1 MNENTLLYRSFL
13 KRLLRN
19 YILGSLIAVVGV
31 GGALMFTTLRMQT
44 SAVLVLLVTLG
55 ISLLIMFAVE
65 SIVFQL
71 HLRPIR
77 AVLVNGPSTEDT
89 LRSAY
94 LRAHQF
100 PLLTVRRVLGPHL
113 LGLAIPEI
121 LFSTWEIHAGLL
133 PLGYQYVL
141 TAIPAAILVA
151 CMHCLVEYFLATTAV
166 QPVIRA
172 LRDTALELYHT
183 DVSLDGK
190 VLVSIRTKFMLSVL
204 FIGTLPLLLFSLA
217 TMARLTQYSQLAQY
231 WQWAL
236 VMLVIGVSFAS
247 FGAWLL
253 WVTVRHPIAQL
264 HDAMRKVQG
273 GDLSIRANDL
283 YSDEFSRLVAGFNH
297 MVRGLALRD
306 EQNLQLLD
314 SYFSTLA
321 AALDARD
328 PYTAGH
334 SVRVAHYAVEIG
346 RKANLPASELQNLRK
361 CALLHDIGKIG
372 VRDSVLLKD
381 GLLTAEEFAQMKKH
395 PALGEAILR
404 QVQPSE
410 AMAPLLPG
418 VRSHH
423 ERYDG
428 KGYPDG
434 SAGDNTPLFGRII
447 AVADAFDAMTSDRP
461 YRQGMPIAK
470 ALSILSEGRGSQWD
484 PQFAELFIRWM
495 ADHPDLADHSV
506 NRSEFE
512 QVANS

>member
-1 MNENTLLYRSFL
+1 MNESTLLYRSFL

-31 GGALMFTTLRMQT
+31 GGALMFTTLHMQT

-55 ISLLIMFAVE
+55 ISLLIMFIVE

-77 AVLVNGPSTEDT
+77 DVLVTGSSTEDK
-89 LRSAY
+89 LHKAY
-94 LRAHQF
+94 LRAHKF

-121 LFSTWEIHAGLL
+121 VFSTWEIHAGLL

-273 GDLSIRANDL
+273 GDLGIRANDL

-297 MVRGLALRD
+297 MVRGLAQRD
-306 EQNLQLLD
+306 EQNHQMLD

-372 VRDSVLLKD
+372 VRDSILLKD

-404 QVQPSE
+404 QVQPGE

-434 SAGDNTPLFGRII
+434 TVGDDTPLFGRII

-461 YRQGMPIAK
+461 YRQGMPMAK

-484 PQFAELFIRWM
+484 PQFAELFIQWT
-495 ADHPDLADHSV
+495 ADHPDLAEHSV
-506 NRSEFE
+506 NSSEFE
-512 QVANS
+512 